1 MKKLRI
7 NLKAKHKYPE
17 KHESFL
23 PPSFGGVGGGSIK
36 ISDFTYDLPESK
48 IAKYPLTERDKSKL
62 LVWQKGEIT
71 ESLFSNCS
79 KFLPENAQLVFNNT
93 RVIHARMF
101 FWKETGSK
109 IEIFCLEPIEPH
121 DYQIAFQEKKQVVW
135 KCMVG
140 NSKKWKRGILS
151 HEIEIDGEKII
162 LQAEKTAQ
170 FENTFNIKFSWDKP
184 FTFAEIVEHTG
195 VLPIP
200 PYLNRETEESDE
212 ETYQTVYAKIDGSVA
227 APTAGLH
234 FTNSVLDNLHSKNI
248 TTTEITLHVGAGTFQ
263 PVKSETIDGHNM
275 HREVVII
282 PKNIIEGFYQNPE
295 KIIAVG
301 TTSVRSLESLYWLG
315 FQLENKTFNPKNPEV
330 LQWEPYEN
338 ESKINTKKA
347 FQNIVEYLDQSNQ
360 NEIQF
365 STQIIILPGY
375 NFKVIDGMFTNFHQP
390 QSTLLLLISA
400 FIGNHW
406 KNVYDYALAN
416 NFRFLSYGD
425 CNLYLR

>member
-1 MKKLRI
+1 LVPHNK
-7 NLKAKHKYPE
+7 
-17 KHESFL
+17 
-23 PPSFGGVGGGSIK
+23 IK

-48 IAKYPLTERDKSKL
+48 IAKYPLSERDLSKL
-62 LVWQKGEIT
+62 LVWKNGVIT
-71 ESLFSNCS
+71 ESVFQNCAE
-79 KFLPENAQLVFNNT
+79 FIPENTQLIFNNT

-109 IEIFCLEPIEPH
+109 IEVFCLEPVEPL
-121 DYQIAFQEKKQVVW
+121 DYQVAFQQKEQVVW

-140 NSKKWKRGILS
+140 NSKKWKSGILS
-151 HEIEIDGEKII
+151 REIEISGEKII
-162 LQAEKTAQ
+162 LRAEKTAQ
-170 FENTFNIKFSWDKP
+170 FENTFHIIFSWDKP
-184 FTFAEIVEHTG
+184 FTYAEIVENAG

-200 PYLNRETEESDE
+200 PYLNRETEATDE

-234 FTNSVLDNLHSKNI
+234 FTDSVLKELKLKNI
-248 TTTEITLHVGAGTFQ
+248 SEKEITLHVGAGTFQ
-263 PVKSETIDGHNM
+263 PVKAETIDGHTM
-275 HREVVII
+275 HRETVII
-282 PKNIIEGFYQNPE
+282 PKTIIQDFIKHSG

-315 FQLENKTFNPKNPEV
+315 LQVENNLFNPKNPEV
-330 LQWEPYEN
+330 LQWEPYQN
-338 ESKINTKKA
+338 GAKISIKKA
-347 FQNIVEYLDQSNQ
+347 FQNIVEFLNKTRQ
-360 NEIQF
+360 EAIQF

-390 QSTLLLLISA
+390 QSTLLLLIAA
-400 FIGNHW
+400 FLGDNW

-425 CNLYLR
+425 SNLYLR